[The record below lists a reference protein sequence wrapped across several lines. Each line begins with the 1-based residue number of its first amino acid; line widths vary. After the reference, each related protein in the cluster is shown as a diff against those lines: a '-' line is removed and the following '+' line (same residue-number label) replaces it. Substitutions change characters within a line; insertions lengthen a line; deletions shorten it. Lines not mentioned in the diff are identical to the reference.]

1 MKQVDPYEELNINAY
16 GVLKPPLLLWLI
28 MLIETW
34 HVWSFFFVTASG
46 ETWLFGKGFGWVA
59 FAVEV
64 PAMIVWLVLSRRVP
78 KAPKFVR
85 ALWHRGRELLTL
97 SAVGNIG
104 IILAGA
110 IQADFWHL
118 DSEWV
123 SVGVALLHVWV
134 MVRLWV
140 TPIIRQVFSVF
151 PD

>member
-1 MKQVDPYEELNINAY
+1 MKQVDPYEELNTNAY

-34 HVWSFFFVTASG
+34 HLWYFFLITASG
-46 ETWLFGKGFGWVA
+46 QTRLFAAGFGWIT

-123 SVGVALLHVWV
+123 PIGVALLHVWV
-134 MVRLWV
+134 IVRLWL
-140 TPIIRQVFSVF
+140 TSIIRQVFSEF